1 MLENYREEIEELKRQ
16 LKEAKEHPGQGQQQA
31 VNSAGAAGGL
41 LTANASSPD
50 DDEDAFVLSQ
60 AISNLE
66 RLILKTSTAEEKRR
80 RKRRKEMIAAQKM
93 IENVGSGGGTSSEDG
108 IIDVASTLSN
118 DAGYGDSLLNML
130 DENDDDDVE
139 DLLANMALNPRD
151 KFSQG
156 KVIPSTDR
164 DGDEESTESMSLG
177 DESTIVEGK
186 KLVTELHRIRGLLG
200 NVLERK
206 GNAGGGGIKSPNGTP
221 IKFSSPSTNNDQ
233 EVERLRAQLHEQ
245 AVTTSLRK
253 ADSTFL
259 QSQLNE
265 KDQLLN
271 DVSQILEAVEKR
283 QVELEAENER
293 LKQEYSK
300 SIAALKSKE
309 SEVLILE
316 KLMKKRETEIKKL
329 KALS

>member
-1 MLENYREEIEELKRQ
+1 
-16 LKEAKEHPGQGQQQA
+16 
-31 VNSAGAAGGL
+31 
-41 LTANASSPD
+41 
-50 DDEDAFVLSQ
+50 
-60 AISNLE
+60 
-66 RLILKTSTAEEKRR
+66 
-80 RKRRKEMIAAQKM
+80 MIAAQNKA
-93 IENVGSGGGTSSEDG
+93 E
-108 IIDVASTLSN
+108 
-118 DAGYGDSLLNML
+118 
-130 DENDDDDVE
+130 
-139 DLLANMALNPRD
+139 
-151 KFSQG
+151 
-156 KVIPSTDR
+156 DR
-164 DGDEESTESMSLG
+164 DGIFDIPTNLNNGSSDDDLQDSMLNILDDDGDMDDLLVSTTFMGRPRSAKSKDEHSLDESMSLG

-206 GNAGGGGIKSPNGTP
+206 GNPGGAVMNAPMQFPNP
-221 IKFSSPSTNNDQ
+221 SSHNEQ

-265 KDQLLN
+265 KDKLLK
-271 DVSQILEAVEKR
+271 DVSQVLEAVEKR
-283 QVELEAENER
+283 QVELESENER
-293 LKQEYSK
+293 LKQEYTK

-329 KALS
+329 KQRSS